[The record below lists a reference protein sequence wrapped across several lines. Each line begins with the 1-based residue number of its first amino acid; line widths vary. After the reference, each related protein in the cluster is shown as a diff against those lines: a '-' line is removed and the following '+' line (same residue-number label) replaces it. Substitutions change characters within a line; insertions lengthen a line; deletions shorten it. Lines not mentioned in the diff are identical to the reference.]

1 MLGSLDDEYPT
12 LLTKMNMPFMYA
24 KRAMI
29 STYYTRNEPQN
40 KLIITA
46 NSSILNEQL
55 LHGALNDKIAYDSQ
69 RDPRSLITD

>member
-1 MLGSLDDEYPT
+1 MLGSLEDEYPT

-29 STYYTRNEPQN
+29 STYYTRNDPQN
-40 KLIITA
+40 KLVITA

-55 LHGALNDKIAYDSQ
+55 LHAALNDKIIYDS
-69 RDPRSLITD
+69 